1 MAIIG
6 VAQARREA
14 IILNRLNSRQPIGP
28 AEVDYLSGD
37 FVVKRPGD
45 YVLCAVSGAR
55 IALTELKY
63 WSYERQEA
71 YASAELMLS
80 RHKEILEGD

>member
-1 MAIIG
+1 M
-6 VAQARREA
+6 
-14 IILNRLNSRQPIGP
+14 LNRLNPGQPMGP
-28 AEVDYLSGD
+28 AEVDYLSGE

-55 IALTELKY
+55 IALTDLTY

-80 RHKEILEGD
+80 RHREILEGD